1 MIAALRTTLAFLF
14 IVISTPLGALVGF
27 PWTWITSSADLLY
40 AIAMWIA
47 RNGLRLAGVRIQVEG
62 IERVNPSETY
72 IFMCNHVSNLDPP
85 ILIPA
90 IPRRSS
96 VLVKKELFQV
106 PVLGRAMRMGDLVAV
121 DRGNREAAVNSMRAA
136 EAVMCRG
143 LNMAIFPEG
152 TRSRDGRL
160 LPFKK
165 GPFYLAMDSG
175 IPVVP
180 VTILGS
186 ESLMPKGSTLIH
198 SGTVR
203 LVFHAPISPKRFSD
217 NDELIS
223 AVRSEIAS
231 ALPRSLRESDL
242 DSASRHLAQE

>member
-1 MIAALRTTLAFLF
+1 MIAALRTALALLF
-14 IVISTPLGALVGF
+14 VIISTTLGALVGF
-27 PWTWITSSADLLY
+27 PWTWITGSADGLY

-62 IERVNPSETY
+62 RRINPAETY

-90 IPRRSS
+90 LPRRTS

-106 PVLGRAMRMGDLVAV
+106 PILGRAMRLGELVAV
-121 DRGNREAAVNSMRAA
+121 DRRNREAALNSMRQA
-136 EAVMCRG
+136 EEAMGRG
-143 LNMAIFPEG
+143 LNMTVFPEG
-152 TRSRDGRL
+152 TRSRDGHM

-175 IPVVP
+175 VPIVP

-186 ESLMPKGSTLIH
+186 DSLMPKGSPLIH
-198 SGTVR
+198 AGTVR
-203 LVFHAPISPKRFSD
+203 LVFHEPISPKQFGD
-217 NDELIS
+217 NDQLIS
-223 AVRSEIAS
+223 AIRAAIAS
-231 ALPRSLRESDL
+231 ALPPALREADL
-242 DSASRHLAQE
+242 DPAS